1 MSSLT
6 RRTLLTSLAALALLL
21 TAAFAPEPLAAP
33 PSASVQSIA
42 PQELREHLYYLA
54 SKDFCGRYTLSP
66 QFQIAAT
73 FLASQLQAYG
83 YKGAAAGGSFLQTFE
98 LSTLKV
104 DPEKCS
110 MIVETSGGNQSHAY
124 GDFFNAGSSGGTAEG
139 EIIFVGY
146 GVSAPRLGHDDY
158 AALDVKGKIVM
169 MVRGIPQGIDPSL
182 LDDKQI
188 EDDAAAAH
196 GASGMVVLPSAY
208 DLASMKNP
216 RYRERGLERVR
227 LTKAPVNPLPVVRLG
242 PDLAEQFLKP
252 LGLDLK
258 TLHEALKAHGVLT
271 PKNIGMKAHLE
282 LAMTETKQTTQN
294 VTGVL
299 EGADP
304 KLKDEYIMFSAHYDH
319 LQTNTKGDIYPGAD
333 DDGSG
338 TVSVL
343 AIAKAMAQERPK
355 RSVLIM
361 FHAGEEL
368 GLLGSKYN
376 ADFAPVV
383 PLEKIAADINIDMI
397 GRSKP
402 AGDTDKKDEQLTA
415 ADTIYAIGA
424 NRISKEFDDLH
435 TQTNKDFENLKI
447 DYTLNDPK
455 HPDRIYFRSDHWN
468 YAKHGVPILFYF
480 DGVHVDYHQ
489 PTDTVDKID
498 FDKMARVSKLAFE
511 TGWRVA
517 QLDHRLKVTE
527 PAAKP

>member
-6 RRTLLTSLAALALLL
+6 RRFLLTSFAVLALLL

-42 PQELREHLYYLA
+42 AQELREHLYYLA
-54 SKDFCGRYTLSP
+54 AKDFGGRYTLSP

-83 YKGAAAGGSFLQTFE
+83 YKGVAEGGSYYQAFE
-98 LSTLKV
+98 LSTMKV
-104 DPEKCS
+104 DPDKS
-110 MIVETSGGNQSHAY
+110 SLSLKSATGKQDLKY
-124 GDFFNAGSSGGTAEG
+124 GDFYNVGSSGGTAEG
-139 EIIFVGY
+139 EIVFVGY
-146 GVSAPRLGHDDY
+146 GVSAARLGHDDY
-158 AALDVKGKIVM
+158 AGLDVKGKIVM
-169 MVRGIPQGIDPSL
+169 FTRGTPQGMDPSL
-182 LDDKQI
+182 LDDKET
-188 EDDAAAAH
+188 EDDAAMAH
-196 GASGMVVLPSAY
+196 GAAAVIYLPSSY
-208 DLASMKNP
+208 SISRMKSP
-216 RYRERGLERVR
+216 RYREYGLESVK
-227 LTKAPVNPLPVVRLG
+227 LTKALGVNIPVIVSG
-242 PDLAEQFLKP
+242 PELSDQLLKP
-252 LGLDLK
+252 LGLDLAQA
-258 TLHEALKAHGVLT
+258 HEAVKAHGALT
-271 PKNIGMKAHLE
+271 PKFTGLNAHVE
-282 LAMTETKQTTQN
+282 LAMSENKQTTQN
-294 VTGVL
+294 VVGVL

-319 LQTNTKGDIYPGAD
+319 LRTNAKGDVYPGAD

-355 RSVLIM
+355 RSVLIV

-376 ADFAPVV
+376 ADYAPVV
-383 PLEKIAADINIDMI
+383 PLEKITADINIDMI

-402 AGDTDKKDEQLTA
+402 AGDTETRDAQLTA

-424 NRISKEFDDLH
+424 DRISREFHELH
-435 TQTNKDFENLKI
+435 EQTNKDFENLKI

-455 HPDRIYFRSDHWN
+455 HPARIYFRSDHWN

-480 DGVHVDYHQ
+480 DGVHADYHQ

-498 FDKMARVSKLAFE
+498 FDKMARVSRLAFE

-517 QLDHRLKVTE
+517 QLDHRMKVTE
-527 PAAKP
+527 APAK

>member
-1 MSSLT
+1 MSTLMRRSL
-6 RRTLLTSLAALALLL
+6 LASLAVLALLL
-21 TAAFAPEPLAAP
+21 TTAFAPEPLAAP
-33 PSASVQSIA
+33 PAASVQSIA

-54 SKDFCGRYTLSP
+54 SKDFGGRYTLSP
-66 QFQIAAT
+66 QFQVAAT

-83 YKGAAAGGSFLQTFE
+83 YKGAAEGGSFYQTFE

-104 DPEKCS
+104 DQEKS
-110 MIVETSGGNQSHAY
+110 SLSLTTKEGKKDHPY
-124 GDFFNAGSSGGTAEG
+124 GDFFNAGTAGGTASG
-139 EIIFVGY
+139 EVVWVGY
-146 GVSAPRLGHDDY
+146 GISAARLGHDDY
-158 AALDVKGKIVM
+158 AGLDVKGKIVM
-169 MVRGIPQGIDPSL
+169 FTRGTPQGMDPSL
-182 LDDKQI
+182 LEDKER

-196 GASGMVVLPSAY
+196 GAAGAIVLPGEY
-208 DLASMKNP
+208 QVTMMKNP
-216 RYRERGLERVR
+216 RYRQYGLERVR
-227 LTKAPVNPLPVVRLG
+227 LSVDKGAPIPAVWAGQDLSDRL
-242 PDLAEQFLKP
+242 LKP
-252 LGLDLK
+252 AGLDLK
-258 TLHEALKAHGVLT
+258 QVFDAVKSHGALAPKATGMDATMTVAISEA
-271 PKNIGMKAHLE
+271 
-282 LAMTETKQTTQN
+282 KQPAQN
-294 VTGVL
+294 VVGIL
-299 EGADP
+299 EGTDP
-304 KLKDEYIMFSAHYDH
+304 KLKNEYIMFSAHYDH
-319 LQTNTKGDIYPGAD
+319 LRTSAAGEVYPGAD

-355 RSVLIM
+355 RSVLII

-376 ADFAPVV
+376 ADYAPVV

-415 ADTIYAIGA
+415 PDTIYAIGA
-424 NRISKEFDDLH
+424 DRISKEFDDLH

-480 DGVHVDYHQ
+480 DGVHADYHK

-498 FDKMARVSKLAFE
+498 FDKMARVAKLAFE

>member
-1 MSSLT
+1 M
-6 RRTLLTSLAALALLL
+6 RRSLLTSLAVFALLL
-21 TAAFAPEPLAAP
+21 TTAFAPEPLAAP
-33 PSASVQSIA
+33 PAASVQSIA

-54 SKDFCGRYTLSP
+54 SKDFGGRYTLSP

-83 YKGAAAGGSFLQTFE
+83 YKGAADGGSFFQSFE
-98 LSTLKV
+98 LSTMKV
-104 DPEKCS
+104 EQEKCS
-110 MIVETSGGNQSHAY
+110 LSVKSGGNKKDHAY
-124 GDFFNAGSSGGTAEG
+124 GDFFNAGTSGGTAEG
-139 EIIFVGY
+139 EIVWVGY
-146 GVSAPRLGHDDY
+146 GISAARLGHDDY
-158 AALDVKGKIVM
+158 AGLNVKGKIVM
-169 MVRGIPQGIDPSL
+169 FTRGTPQGLDPSL
-182 LDDKQI
+182 LKDEER
-188 EDDAAAAH
+188 EDDAAVAH
-196 GASGMVVLPSAY
+196 GAAGAIVLPDSY
-208 DLASMKNP
+208 RVNVMKNP
-216 RYRERGLERVR
+216 RYREFGLERVR
-227 LTKAPVNPLPVVRLG
+227 LTKAARNPIPAVWAG
-242 PDLAEQFLKP
+242 PELSDQLLKP

-258 TLHEALKAHGVLT
+258 TVNDSVKLHVALAPKAT
-271 PKNIGMKAHLE
+271 GMSAALNVS
-282 LAMTETKQTTQN
+282 MTETKQTTQN

-299 EGADP
+299 EGSDP
-304 KLKDEYIMFSAHYDH
+304 KLKGEYIMFSAHYDH
-319 LQTNTKGDIYPGAD
+319 LRTNTKGDIFPGAD

-355 RSVLIM
+355 RSVLIV

-368 GLLGSKYN
+368 GLLGSLYN
-376 ADFAPVV
+376 ADYAPVV

-424 NRISKEFDDLH
+424 DRISKEFDDLH
-435 TQTNKDFENLKI
+435 TRTNKDFENLKI

-498 FDKMARVSKLAFE
+498 FDKMARVAKLAFE